1 MDITVL
7 LREWSNGSPEALGQ
21 LMPLVLGELKK
32 VARGHFARES
42 AGHTLQP
49 TALVN
54 EVFIRLQR
62 QHNVHLE
69 SRAQFLAFAAN
80 LMRRVLV
87 DHARGRQAQKR
98 GGDVVVIPLED
109 LIGSL
114 PSTDVDL
121 LALDEALKDLSEM
134 DPEGCRVVELR
145 FFAGLTHQDIA
156 DLDGV
161 SLSNVRRKWRAA
173 KLWLYREL
181 SRGNDH

>member
-1 MDITVL
+1 MDITEL
-7 LREWSNGSPEALGQ
+7 LREWSDGSPEALGQ
-21 LMPLVLGELKK
+21 LMPLVVGELKK
-32 VARGHFARES
+32 VARGHFAREP

-54 EVFIRLQR
+54 EVFIRLQK

-87 DHARGRQAQKR
+87 DHARGRHAQKR
-98 GGDVVVIPLED
+98 GGDVVFVPLED
-109 LIGSL
+109 LVGTI
-114 PSTDVDL
+114 PSPDVDL
-121 LALDEALKDLSEM
+121 LALDEAMKELAEM

-145 FFAGLTHQDIA
+145 FFAGLTHQQIA

-161 SLSNVRRKWRAA
+161 SLSSVRRKWRAA
-173 KLWLYREL
+173 KLWLFREL
-181 SRGNDH
+181 SRGGSA